1 MGHLRP
7 TGRRRQL
14 AAVLVA
20 AALVASACGGD
31 DDDDAADTGDETSET
46 TEAAES
52 SDDTA
57 ADDGA
62 EDTDS
67 EETDEAAAGSLADV
81 CPETVVIQADWE
93 PESEHG
99 GIYELVGE
107 GYEIDEGAKSVTGP
121 LVSGGEETGVD
132 VEIRIGGASVGYQPV
147 QSLLYQDTDIL
158 MGYARVSET
167 MASQEDSPVVSV
179 MATMDKSPYA
189 IYWDPETY
197 PEAETIADLQDEDV
211 SIFMSGEADVWQ
223 DYLVG
228 EGIVAESQ
236 IDRSD
241 APKPA
246 SFVAANGA
254 MAEAGF
260 ASAEPYMYEVEV
272 AEWGRPVALQL
283 IHDTGYPEY
292 FQSLAVREADITEQA
307 DCLEQL
313 VPILQQAHV
322 DYIAD
327 PGPTNELIIELVDVY
342 ATGWIYTPG
351 NAEWSIEQQ
360 AELGIVGN
368 GDDDTLGEF
377 DAERVQTLL
386 DIAGEYAGID
396 VSGYSPEDFFT
407 NEFIDPSIGVEG

>member
-1 MGHLRP
+1 MGHLRT
-7 TGRRRQL
+7 TGRSRQL

-20 AALVASACGGD
+20 AALVAAACGGD
-31 DDDDAADTGDETSET
+31 DDDDVDTGDDTSET
-46 TEAAES
+46 TEAPEGDTAT
-52 SDDTA
+52 DDTA
-57 ADDGA
+57 TDDTADDTEGT
-62 EDTDS
+62 EG
-67 EETDEAAAGSLADV
+67 AAASLADV

-99 GIYELVGE
+99 GIYQLVGE

-121 LVSGGEETGVD
+121 LVAGGEDTGVD
-132 VEIRIGGASVGYQPV
+132 VEIRIGGSSIGYQPI

-158 MGYARVSET
+158 MGYVRVSET

-179 MATMDKSPYA
+179 FSTMDKSPYA

-197 PEAETIADLQDEDV
+197 PEAETIADLQDENV
-211 SIFMSGEADVWQ
+211 SIFMGGEADVWQ
-223 DYLVG
+223 DFLVG

-272 AEWGRPVALQL
+272 PEWGKPVAVQL

-292 FQSLAVREADITEQA
+292 FQALAVREADITEQA
-307 DCLEQL
+307 DCLTAL
-313 VPILQQAHV
+313 VPVLQQSHV

-327 PGPTNELIIELVDVY
+327 PGPTNELIVELVDAY
-342 ATGWIYTPG
+342 GTGWIYTAG
-351 NAEWSIEQQ
+351 NAEWSIAEQL
-360 AELGIVGN
+360 ELGIVGN

-377 DAERVQTLL
+377 DTERVQTLL

-407 NEFIDPSIGVEG
+407 NEFIDPSIGVRG